1 MGEDEIL
8 DPLDTVRQTETQ
20 MIRLSLGRLLAV
32 CAVLIFISGC
42 TIPQIIVMKDPLTP
56 EEHINLGMAYEQKK
70 EYSLA
75 IKEYEAAAK
84 NLKTARLYLANA
96 RFLNHQPDEAE
107 SLYREILR
115 DNPNPDAY
123 NNLAWLLYTRKK
135 DLSEARDLALK
146 AIELKPQEREYR
158 DTLDKIERALKQSVT
173 P

>member
-1 MGEDEIL
+1 MEENEIL
-8 DPLDTVRQTETQ
+8 DTVDTVRRTETP
-20 MIRLSLGRLLAV
+20 MIRLTFGRFLAV

-70 EYSLA
+70 EYALA

-84 NLKTARLYLANA
+84 KLKIARLYLANA
-96 RFLNHQPDEAE
+96 RFLNNQPDEAE

-115 DNPNPDAY
+115 DDPGPDAY

-135 DLSEARDLALK
+135 DLSEARDMALK
-146 AIELKPQEREYR
+146 AISLNPQNGQYR
-158 DTLDKIERALKQSVT
+158 DTLDKIEKALKN